1 MVEDLSEILTTLAS
15 PEEVASMDQFGADCS
30 WVSTHHR
37 ELQEQ
42 YPRCWVAV
50 CRGQVVATSKRNQMA
65 LIRQLRKKGL
75 PLENMVVKFFY
86 PKGED
91 PVRILQAA
99 A

>member
-1 MVEDLSEILTTLAS
+1 MGENLSEILTALAS
-15 PEEVASMDQFGADCS
+15 PGEILTMEQFGKDCRWLS
-30 WVSTHHR
+30 SHYR
-37 ELQEQ
+37 KFQKQ

-50 CRGQVVATSKRNQMA
+50 YRGQVVATSKRNQMA

-86 PKGED
+86 PKGEE
-91 PVRILQAA
+91 PIRILQAA

>member
-1 MVEDLSEILTTLAS
+1 MRENLSEILTALAS
-15 PEEVASMDQFGADCS
+15 PSEILKMEQSESDCW
-30 WVSTHHR
+30 WVSEHYR
-37 ELQEQ
+37 ALQEQ

-50 CRGQVVATSKRNQMA
+50 YRGQVVATSERNQMA

-86 PKGED
+86 PKGEE